1 MTEKNYNPQQ
11 KEMMAM
17 RKQER
22 VVKPEKPKHEEKVI
36 EKALEKTEEKNMEEK
51 KEEKKEEKAEEKKIE
66 EKKKERPKKTKVFVN
81 ATDVPI
87 SVKHSAAICYF
98 IKRKKISDAIRELE
112 QVAKK
117 RIPLPMKGE
126 IPHRKGDIMSGR
138 YPQKAARHF
147 IVLLKSLS
155 SNCTFHGIEDPII
168 TEAFANIGARPFG
181 RGGIR
186 RKRAHITIAAENKK
200 TENKDKEK
208 EKEKR

>member
-117 RIPLPMKGE
+117 KNT
-126 IPHRKGDIMSGR
+126 
-138 YPQKAARHF
+138 
-147 IVLLKSLS
+147 S
-155 SNCTFHGIEDPII
+155 SNERGDPAQERGHNVRQISAKSCKAFHCTIEK
-168 TEAFANIGARPFG
+168 PFLKLY
-181 RGGIR
+181 IPW
-186 RKRAHITIAAENKK
+186 N
-200 TENKDKEK
+200 
-208 EKEKR
+208 